1 MKKFSRTEYS
11 LLNMVTG
18 IVGYGVN
25 TVVGF
30 VCRIL
35 FVRILSAEYLGIS
48 GLFTNILSMLSLAE
62 LGISSAITF
71 ALYKPIAQEDENKIA
86 SIMQFYRKAYIVI
99 GIIVAILFRVGAE
112 GSRALTSIANN
123 TGRQSRKEDVKSLL
137 DIDSSNESF
146 WNIIYALSIILTITF
161 ALMAM
166 LQK

>member
-99 GIIVAILFRVGAE
+99 GIIVAIAGMIIFPFLNVIITKKPDIKENINLIYLLFFP
-112 GSRALTSIANN
+112 SP
-123 TGRQSRKEDVKSLL
+123 KLL
-137 DIDSSNESF
+137 
-146 WNIIYALSIILTITF
+146 LH
-161 ALMAM
+161 
-166 LQK
+166 Q